1 MNATAETTIR
11 DIVAGDYRAAAVFQ
25 QYGIDFCCG
34 GSKTIDEACRGRGL
48 NPAQV
53 LSDVSRVCATPDAAS
68 QQFAQW
74 DPAALVDYIVT
85 KHHGYVRQAM
95 PPIAAYTKKLA
106 AVHGPNHPELLEVER
121 VFAGVAAEMTMHMM
135 KEEQILFPFIVRLAK
150 AAEENR
156 PAPPIPF
163 GTVANPIRMMED
175 EHESA
180 GNALARIATLTS
192 GYQPPEDACTTYRV
206 GLQELEAFERDLHA
220 HVHLEN
226 NILFPKAL
234 KLEAELR

>member
-25 QYGIDFCCG
+25 HYGIDFCCG
-34 GSKTIDEACRGRGL
+34 GNKTIDDACRGRGL
-48 NPAQV
+48 NAAEV
-53 LSDVSRVCATPDAAS
+53 LSDVSRACATPDTTG
-68 QQFAQW
+68 QQFGAW
-74 DPAALVDYIVT
+74 EPPVLVDYIVT

-95 PPIAAYTKKLA
+95 PTIAAHTRKLA
-106 AVHGPNHPELLEVER
+106 SVHGPNHPELLEVER
-121 VFAGVAAEMTMHMM
+121 LFAGVVAEMTMHMM
-135 KEEQILFPFIVRLAK
+135 KEEQILFPFIVTLAK
-150 AAEENR
+150 AAAEGR

-180 GNALARIATLTS
+180 GNALARIRTLTS

-206 GLQELEAFERDLHA
+206 GLQELDAFEQDLHA

-234 KLEAELR
+234 RLEAELR